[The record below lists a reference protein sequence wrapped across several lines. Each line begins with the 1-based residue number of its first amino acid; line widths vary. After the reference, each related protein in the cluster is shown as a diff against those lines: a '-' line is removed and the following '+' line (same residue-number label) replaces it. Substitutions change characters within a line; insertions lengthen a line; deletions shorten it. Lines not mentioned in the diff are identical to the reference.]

1 MAISSSLRYLV
12 SAIAAGAVLA
22 GCGGAQTGSP
32 LASQPGAVIPNHVQS
47 ISPAVKGHCDAKG
60 GVRVDP
66 CSVDLN
72 ASNPGPDTVT
82 VRLPKDKKGTLTESD
97 TCGGP
102 SGIATVTAG
111 SDNQY
116 TVAAGSTA
124 GTCTATFD
132 YMNHKGK
139 KVLGYANLSITN
151 EL

>member
-1 MAISSSLRYLV
+1 MATSSSLRYLF
-12 SAIAAGAVLA
+12 STFAAAAILA

-32 LASQPGAVIPNHVQS
+32 LASQPGAVIPSHVQS
-47 ISPAVKGHCDAKG
+47 VTAAIKGHCDAKG

-66 CSVDLN
+66 CSLDLN

-82 VRLPKDKKGTLTESD
+82 VRQPKNKKGTLTESD
-97 TCGGP
+97 DCGGP
-102 SGIATVTAG
+102 SGIAIVTAG

-116 TVAAGSTA
+116 TVTAGSTA
-124 GTCTATFD
+124 GSCTATFD